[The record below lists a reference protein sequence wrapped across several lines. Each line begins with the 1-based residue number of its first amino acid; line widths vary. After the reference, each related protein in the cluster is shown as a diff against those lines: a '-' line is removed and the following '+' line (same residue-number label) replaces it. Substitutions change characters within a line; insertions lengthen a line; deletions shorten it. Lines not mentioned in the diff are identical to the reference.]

1 MKKIILTA
9 LKTIWAII
17 GIVAFYLLC
26 AYLIPFIEIPAK
38 SVSEPKNIDAYI
50 LTNGVHTDLVVPVKT
65 PEIDWS
71 QQIPFEN
78 TLSKRT
84 DFKYLAIGWG
94 DKGFYLDT
102 PTWADLKFSTAFIA
116 AFWLG
121 ESAVHA
127 TFYEQMKVGE
137 DCKKIMLTPSQYK
150 AMIQYIDASFDKDT
164 QGKYILIKTNA
175 VYGKDDAFYEAK
187 GSYSFLHTCNTWANN
202 GLKVAGQKAAIWTPS
217 DTGIFEHYP

>member
-1 MKKIILTA
+1 MKNFLIKILKSLGVVLGLVA
-9 LKTIWAII
+9 L
-17 GIVAFYLLC
+17 YLLC
-26 AYLIPFIEIPAK
+26 SWLIPKI
-38 SVSEPKNIDAYI
+38 SVDAESTNEPKTVEAYI
-50 LTNGVHTDLVVPVKT
+50 LTNGVHTDLVMPVKS
-65 PEIDWS
+65 EYIDWS
-71 QQIPFEN
+71 TKVPFEN
-78 TLSKRT
+78 TASKRN
-84 DFKYLAIGWG
+84 DFQYISFGWG